1 MKITSVSVEDLFY
14 TYSYSIDLNNDSLV
28 SIIHAPNGYGK
39 TTVFRLIRDVL
50 DLNVK
55 GLYDIPFKCF
65 SIQLSDSTQ
74 ITITKNEQVDD
85 EEYKYTLPIKIVV
98 SKNGSQISSLVLQRD
113 KLLPI
118 LEESRGPLY
127 QLERSFSEIIHKYN
141 KLISEFMRIRETLE
155 VNFIET
161 NRLYVQPSSDRLY
174 SIIEFGNRNIISRN
188 ELVRNNPRT
197 GIEANERILYCAK
210 CLRNL
215 ISRVKQQYSLISE
228 EIDRS
233 FPNRLVAAVNN
244 KNRHYTDEEI
254 KNKLFELED
263 KRKELRRTGFISS
276 DQSEALPSITDSDET
291 LLIFYTLYIDDTFQ
305 KLNHYDDIK
314 RKIELFLEIINDKT
328 AFSNKEMSIDSEGR
342 VFFKPKGKTTRP
354 DREIALDSLSSGEK
368 HDFIL
373 FYELIFNSNENK
385 VFLIDEPEIS
395 LHVAWQV
402 EYIKIIEEICKMN
415 DMQAIIAT
423 HSPDIVNGRNDLLI
437 SLGIEDEED
446 DEED

>member
-1 MKITSVSVEDLFY
+1 MKITSISVEDLFY
-14 TYSYSIDLNNDSLV
+14 TYTYSIDLNNESLV

-55 GLYDIPFKCF
+55 GLYDIPFKSF
-65 SIQLSDSTQ
+65 SIELSDSTK
-74 ITITKNEQVDD
+74 ITITQNEQVEDG
-85 EEYKYTLPIKIVV
+85 EYQYTLPIKIFV
-98 SKNGSQISSLVLQRD
+98 SKEGLQIPTLVLQRS

-118 LEESRGPLY
+118 FEESRGPLY
-127 QLERSFSEIIHKYN
+127 QIERAFSEIIHNNN
-141 KLISEFMRIRETLE
+141 KLISEFERIRKSLE

-161 NRLYVQPSSDRLY
+161 SRLYIQLYSDRQY
-174 SIIEFGNRNIISRN
+174 SIIEFENRNTISRN
-188 ELVRNNPRT
+188 ELVRKNPRA
-197 GIEANERILYCAK
+197 GIEANERIVHCAY

-215 ISRVKQQYSLISE
+215 INKVKQQYSTISE

-233 FPNRLVAAVNN
+233 FPNRLVAAVND
-244 KNRHYTDEEI
+244 KSRHDHYTNEEI
-254 KNKLFELED
+254 KKKLVELED
-263 KRKELRRTGFISS
+263 KRKELRKTGFISS
-276 DQSEALPSITDSDET
+276 DQSESLPSIKDSDET

-314 RKIELFLEIINDKT
+314 RKIELFLEIINNKT
-328 AFSNKEMSIDSEGR
+328 SFSNKEMSISSEGR
-342 VFFKPKGKTTRP
+342 VFFKPKGKSTRP

-437 SLGIEDEED
+437 SLGIEDE
-446 DEED
+446 DEE